1 MEVTPKTASSLTGR
15 PGACC
20 SPATPAGSTYPWSV
34 VVKRAFLALAVHE
47 RARLLLIGVF
57 GISGVMAFSW
67 LARIPS
73 IRDELSLTAAD
84 LGLLLLVGSIGA
96 LVTVFSSPAL
106 LARFGSVRVFATG
119 AVVNMAGFI
128 LVGAGTELGSRWVF
142 ALAIVINGIGG
153 SLLTVPMNVESAR
166 IEQAYGRSVIPHFHA
181 AFSAGAVGGSI
192 LGALA
197 SSVGVPVWLQFTVVA
212 VIVGGLRIT
221 ALRAGLVIPGAV
233 AGGGRAGLGGTGLDH
248 TGAGITGPMSAPAA
262 LSVWREPRAILIGVL
277 AFAAAIS
284 EGAANN
290 WLSLAFVDGFATTEA
305 FGGLVLGVFIG
316 TMTIVR
322 VFGSR
327 AIDGLGRVASLQLSC
342 VLAIAGLAAFG
353 LSGSPQVALV
363 GVALWG
369 GGTALG
375 FPLAVAAASDEPVGA
390 QARVSMMA
398 SLASVAVMT
407 AAPLIGVVASA
418 FGGPQHA
425 LLVVVVPLVAGLLVA
440 GRVAPLLAPVA
451 DPLLVLAERA
461 EPVPAA

>member
-1 MEVTPKTASSLTGR
+1 MPR
-15 PGACC
+15 PAWLAAWKHACTLLRPPNPRKG
-20 SPATPAGSTYPWSV
+20 SPGSTYPWSV
-34 VVKRAFLALAVHE
+34 VVNRAFLALAVHE

-73 IRDELSLTAAD
+73 IRDELALTPAD
-84 LGLLLLVGSIGA
+84 LGLILLVGSIGA

-106 LARFGSVRVFATG
+106 LARFGSARVFTAG
-119 AVVNMAGFI
+119 ALVNMSGFMLIGAGSAMGLRWLFGLAI
-128 LVGAGTELGSRWVF
+128 LV
-142 ALAIVINGIGG
+142 NGIGG

-166 IEQAYGRSVIPHFHA
+166 IEQAHGRSVIPHFHA
-181 AFSAGAVGGSI
+181 AFSAGAVGGSL
-192 LGALA
+192 LGAAAA
-197 SSVGVPVWLQFTVVA
+197 SAAVPVWLQFGVVA
-212 VIVGGLRIT
+212 LVVGGLRLV
-221 ALRAGLVIPGAV
+221 ALRAGMVLPAV
-233 AGGGRAGLGGTGLDH
+233 APVGIGPAGQ
-248 TGAGITGPMSAPAA
+248 ANSPAVV
-262 LSVWREPRAILIGVL
+262 SVWREPRAILIGVL
-277 AFAAAIS
+277 AFAAALS

-290 WLSLAFVDGFATTEA
+290 WLSLAFVDGFGATEA

-353 LSGSPQVALV
+353 LSGSPQLALV

-369 GGTALG
+369 GGTALC
-375 FPLAVAAASDEPVGA
+375 FPLAVAAASDEPLGA

-407 AAPLIGVVASA
+407 AAPLIGVVAEA
-418 FGGPQHA
+418 LGGPQHA
-425 LLVVVVPLVAGLLVA
+425 LLVVVVPLLAGLLVA
-440 GRVAPLLAPVA
+440 GRVAPLLTPVA
-451 DPLLVLAERA
+451 DPRLVLEGH
-461 EPVPAA
+461 ESVPAA

>member
-1 MEVTPKTASSLTGR
+1 MN
-15 PGACC
+15 
-20 SPATPAGSTYPWSV
+20 
-34 VVKRAFLALAVHE
+34 RAFLALAVHE

-57 GISGVMAFSW
+57 AISGVMAFSW

-73 IRDELSLTAAD
+73 IRDRLSLTPAD
-84 LGLLLLVGSIGA
+84 LGLILLVGSIGA
-96 LVTVFSSPAL
+96 LATVFSSPAL
-106 LARFGSVRVFATG
+106 LARFGSARVFAIG
-119 AVVNMAGFI
+119 AIVNLSGFI
-128 LVGAGTELGSRWVF
+128 LIGAGTAIGSRWVF
-142 ALAIVINGIGG
+142 GLAIVINGIGG

-181 AFSAGAVGGSI
+181 AFSAGAVGGSV
-192 LGALA
+192 LGAVA
-197 SSVGVPVWLQFTVVA
+197 SSVGVTVWLQFAVVA
-212 VIVGGLRIT
+212 VVVGGLRVA
-221 ALRAGLVIPGAV
+221 ALRAGLVMPGALAV
-233 AGGGRAGLGGTGLDH
+233 RGRP
-248 TGAGITGPMSAPAA
+248 GPASAAPTAR
-262 LSVWREPRAILIGVL
+262 SVWREPRAIMIGVL

-305 FGGLVLGVFIG
+305 FGGMVLGVFIA

-327 AIDGLGRVASLQLSC
+327 AIDGLGRAASVQLSC
-342 VLAIAGLAAFG
+342 VLAIAGVAAFG
-353 LSGSPQVALV
+353 LSGSPQVALI

-369 GGTALG
+369 GGTALC

-407 AAPLIGVVASA
+407 AAPLIGVVAGA
-418 FGGPQHA
+418 LGGPQHA

-451 DPLLVLAERA
+451 DPLLVLGEHAA
-461 EPVPAA
+461 PVPAA

>member
-1 MEVTPKTASSLTGR
+1 MN
-15 PGACC
+15 
-20 SPATPAGSTYPWSV
+20 
-34 VVKRAFLALAVHE
+34 RAFLALAVHE

-73 IRDELSLTAAD
+73 IRDELSLTPAD

-128 LVGAGTELGSRWVF
+128 LIGAGTELGSRWVF

-197 SSVGVPVWLQFTVVA
+197 SSVGVPVWLQFTAVA

-233 AGGGRAGLGGTGLDH
+233 AGGGRAGVGH
-248 TGAGITGPMSAPAA
+248 TGAGHTGPTSAPAA
-262 LSVWREPRAILIGVL
+262 LSVWREPRAIMIGVL

-353 LSGSPQVALV
+353 LSGSPQVALI

>member
-1 MEVTPKTASSLTGR
+1 MPRPAWLAARKRAATAATSDARGTG
-15 PGACC
+15 
-20 SPATPAGSTYPWSV
+20 SPGSTYPWSAV
-34 VVKRAFLALAVHE
+34 VNRAFLALAVHE
-47 RARLLLIGVF
+47 RARLLLIVVF

-73 IRDELSLTAAD
+73 IRDELSLTPAE
-84 LGLLLLVGSIGA
+84 LGLILLVGSIGA
-96 LVTVFSSPAL
+96 LVTVFSAPAL
-106 LARFGSVRVFATG
+106 LARFGSARVFAIG
-119 AVVNMAGFI
+119 ALVNMSGFI
-128 LVGAGTELGSRWVF
+128 LIGAGTAIGSRWVF
-142 ALAIVINGIGG
+142 GLAIVINGIGG

-192 LGALA
+192 LGAVA
-197 SSVGVPVWLQFTVVA
+197 SSAGVPVWLQFAVVA
-212 VIVGGLRIT
+212 VVVGGLRLM
-221 ALRAGLVIPGAV
+221 ALRAGLVIPGALP
-233 AGGGRAGLGGTGLDH
+233 GRGRREAASTPG
-248 TGAGITGPMSAPAA
+248 A

-327 AIDGLGRVASLQLSC
+327 AIDGLGRVASLQLSV
-342 VLAIAGLAAFG
+342 VLAIAGIAAFG
-353 LSGSPQVALV
+353 LSGSPQVALI

-369 GGTALG
+369 GGTALC

-407 AAPLIGVVASA
+407 AAPLIGVVASS

-425 LLVVVVPLVAGLLVA
+425 LLIVVVPLVAGLLVA

-451 DPLLVLAERA
+451 DPLLILAERP